1 VHRRAARLDHDP
13 GDLIVPIGRRI
24 AAALFL
30 GALVPALFTGC
41 GGDGA
46 SHDGGW
52 PDVALV
58 ATADG
63 SEVSSA
69 DAVGDG
75 LTVVSLWATW
85 CGPCKKELPMLEE
98 LASEGVSVVGVN
110 IGDSPGA
117 VADFLVEFGITFP
130 NYIDTDGALMSD
142 LDVPTVPATMIVVDG
157 DLVWENLGEVTRADI
172 DAQLGA
178 L

>member
-1 VHRRAARLDHDP
+1 MAFGVRRL
-13 GDLIVPIGRRI
+13 GT
-24 AAALFL
+24 ALFVS
-30 GALVPALFTGC
+30 ALVPVLVAGC
-41 GGDGA
+41 GGDDA
-46 SHDGGW
+46 ADDGDW
-52 PDVALV
+52 PDVTVV

-63 SEVSSA
+63 SEVSSV

-98 LASEGVSVVGVN
+98 LSAEGVSVVGVN
-110 IGDSPGA
+110 IGDSPDA
-117 VADFLVEFGITFP
+117 VDDFLDEFGITFP
-130 NYIDTDGALMSD
+130 NYIDTDGVLMSD

-157 DLVWENLGEVTRADI
+157 ELVWENLGEVTRADI
-172 DAQLGA
+172 DAQLAA